1 MAKANCFLV
10 LGSDIQSLAPGENVN
25 VLMRKD
31 VS

>member
-1 MAKANCFLV
+1 MAKANCLLV
-10 LGSDIQSLAPGENVN
+10 VGPDIQMLAAGENVN